1 MREADWSDGPWT
13 ILGFRKPQTFVETCR
28 DKRHKFTFNRIFFGG
43 SSFSVQ
49 LEGCVNHSVQAAAD
63 YLTQVRKGCVW
74 DPEETEIGEKRN
86 RNLMQN
92 LVGLITVQSKY
103 VNTSHEFVLKRY

>member
-1 MREADWSDGPWT
+1 MD
-13 ILGFRKPQTFVETCR
+13 LGQFLDSESLKHLSKPVETNA
-28 DKRHKFTFNRIFFGG
+28 TNSFNRIFFGG

-63 YLTQVRKGCVW
+63 YLTQVRKGCIW

-92 LVGLITVQSKY
+92 LVGLITVLSKY

>member
-1 MREADWSDGPWT
+1 MD
-13 ILGFRKPQTFVETCR
+13 LGQFLDSESLKHLSKPVETNA
-28 DKRHKFTFNRIFFGG
+28 TNSFNKIEYFWGELIFC
-43 SSFSVQ
+43 SA
-49 LEGCVNHSVQAAAD
+49 HSVQAAAD